1 MHCCACP
8 ACCAAWHGWV
18 LGQRQQCSLSAVL
31 VARWTLRFGKR
42 LSSLQISMHHVLVAI
57 PPHMPAHSPSIHAA
71 LSLRSFGDGHSDLRG
86 EHAQPLSGPAAMQGI
101 GSGPTAGAAMAA
113 ANVSSAARRLTSQ
126 AHEANGHGM
135 QDGGDGSPGRST
147 ASGGSPQV
155 VPMSASA
162 AMSHEPAPY
171 VSTFGSL
178 PSQLAGSSDKVGKLA
193 EVPAGLHP
201 WMAAVSPAGRRSASR
216 AESGRAFAP
225 GRLSISASLG
235 AVLYK
240 AQPWRRRCPAA
251 APSPAVEP
259 HPADPGAL
267 PEQAGVAGL
276 LRHPVTARLLV
287 YSLAERHCW
296 VVIMSSSWAVVAT
309 MT

>member
-1 MHCCACP
+1 M
-8 ACCAAWHGWV
+8 
-18 LGQRQQCSLSAVL
+18 
-31 VARWTLRFGKR
+31 ARWTLRFGKR
-42 LSSLQISMHHVLVAI
+42 LSSLQISMHHVLAAI

-126 AHEANGHGM
+126 AHETNGHGM

-216 AESGRAFAP
+216 RRAAEHL
-225 GRLSISASLG
+225 RLAGFPSALRLAQSCTKLSHG
-235 AVLYK
+235 A
-240 AQPWRRRCPAA
+240 AA
-251 APSPAVEP
+251 APP
-259 HPADPGAL
+259 L
-267 PEQAGVAGL
+267 PPPPQLNRILLTQAPYL
-276 LRHPVTARLLV
+276 SKLE
-287 YSLAERHCW
+287 SLA
-296 VVIMSSSWAVVAT
+296 SSAT
-309 MT
+309 R